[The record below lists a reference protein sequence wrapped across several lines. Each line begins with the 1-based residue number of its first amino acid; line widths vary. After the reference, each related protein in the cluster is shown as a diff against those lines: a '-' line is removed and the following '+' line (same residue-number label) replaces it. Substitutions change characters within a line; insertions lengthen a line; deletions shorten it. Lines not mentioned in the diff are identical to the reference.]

1 MGRICFFDIKEKELG
16 RYIFD
21 VKGNSYEIKDQ
32 KEFPLSAAYDFPAD
46 AVSENME
53 TMYLSLPLSSLN
65 FRVIDLPFSDKE
77 RIREI
82 LPFELDG
89 MILSGTETVIFDA
102 VIVGKTDNGYQV
114 LAVYIAKNHL
124 RTILE
129 KLNVHGIDP
138 ACITSL
144 ELKHALNGFS
154 LSKLVPPLSITDE
167 ERISLA
173 SEEIRS
179 PSVNLRR
186 NEFSYTRDVEKTKK
200 ALKVTAVLCTLII
213 LVMAADI
220 LYRILSSRQEIALIR
235 NEMRKSYL
243 ELFPEE
249 KNIVNELHQLKS
261 HIKELRS
268 REGTFIGIKP
278 LNVLLELSRIER
290 EGTRFNEVSI
300 EKEKITFRG
309 EAGSL
314 SAVQQLQD
322 KLKKY
327 FEEVSIADSKT
338 SAQGTTLFTMTAKER
353 GI

>member
-278 LNVLLELSRIER
+278 LNVLLELSRRGRIVER
-290 EGTRFNEVSI
+290 C
-300 EKEKITFRG
+300 
-309 EAGSL
+309 A
-314 SAVQQLQD
+314 A
-322 KLKKY
+322 
-327 FEEVSIADSKT
+327 IA
-338 SAQGTTLFTMTAKER
+338 R
-353 GI
+353 